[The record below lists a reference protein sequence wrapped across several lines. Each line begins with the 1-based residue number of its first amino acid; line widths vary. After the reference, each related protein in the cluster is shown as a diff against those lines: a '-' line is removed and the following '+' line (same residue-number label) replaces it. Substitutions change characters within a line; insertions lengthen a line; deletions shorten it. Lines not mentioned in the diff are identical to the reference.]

1 MASIP
6 TMDGRLSF
14 TFAAR
19 GGGVAYR
26 ILRKELKEQLAP
38 RVALL
43 LFVNMIQLNSY
54 GRFGSSSLSD
64 LKNRSEGLGEGRFC
78 GF

>member
-1 MASIP
+1 MAAIP
-6 TMDGRLSF
+6 TMDDRLSF

-19 GGGVAYR
+19 RGSATYR
-26 ILRKELKEQLAP
+26 ILRKELKEQLVP

-54 GRFGSSSLSD
+54 GRFGSSSLVIEWYLRHGSSTIS
-64 LKNRSEGLGEGRFC
+64 K
-78 GF
+78 